1 MLTRRPFL
9 SVSLVLSR
17 HTDLCL
23 PRSVSVC
30 LRCGPRPE
38 SWTDTRAASPMDIS
52 LALRV
57 FHLRLA
63 VRHPPLCYSH
73 GSLHQSLHR
82 VHRQVGG
89 NYALDQRGVA
99 AESAESI
106 ASLAAR
112 SGATGKRFPVV
123 QINLALEGARLLSP
137 SSRAVAD
144 GCGER
149 SAGAERHLART
160 RY

>member
-23 PRSVSVC
+23 PRSVFVC

-112 SGATGKRFPVV
+112 SGATGKRFPVYKSILRWKV
-123 QINLALEGARLLSP
+123 PGFSAPLAEPLLTAAE
-137 SSRAVAD
+137 RD
-144 GCGER
+144 QQER
-149 SAGAERHLART
+149 SGT
-160 RY
+160 